1 MQNAK
6 QKEAVKEDDEETIDE
21 DYTLKFIDDY
31 ACKPMN
37 NGFEDIKGLKAEM
50 NELKT
55 QLQKIREQNETL
67 MGLEKKNVMHT
78 DVQFKSALRYL
89 YAAIWNIIPIL
100 EVPTEI

>member
-37 NGFEDIKGLKAEM
+37 NGFEDVI
-50 NELKT
+50 
-55 QLQKIREQNETL
+55 
-67 MGLEKKNVMHT
+67 
-78 DVQFKSALRYL
+78 
-89 YAAIWNIIPIL
+89 
-100 EVPTEI
+100 